1 MNKNW
6 VGDAV
11 TLGYSQAVR
20 QRTLTPS
27 FRWFESIYPNH
38 KHLIGVSP
46 SGKATDS
53 DSVIPKV
60 RILPPQPEMPRS
72 LRYGVQFFAALDVIR
87 QELIFFY
94 KPSTPLF
101 CAVCSNANNRCTNAT
116 DKFLQS
122 MPQCAMMKSQQGE
135 HPEIKG
141 GIIMTLGEKIKEARK
156 NAGLTQEQ
164 LAQKLVI
171 SRQAITK
178 WESDKGL
185 PDIQNLKA
193 LAELLNVSVDYL
205 LDDGQSAVKTVM
217 RESIDLDKYGKKGFN
232 DKRKDKL
239 ISERYPNAEIIRLIA
254 DATTKSDRVIDNIIG
269 FVTDAPFGI
278 PKVISQ
284 MNNIDNEYY
293 LVNDGSRQLLVL
305 VTSEFIESRELSE
318 RVNDKKFTVGEIT
331 FKKLRKI

>member
-1 MNKNW
+1 
-6 VGDAV
+6 
-11 TLGYSQAVR
+11 
-20 QRTLTPS
+20 
-27 FRWFESIYPNH
+27 
-38 KHLIGVSP
+38 
-46 SGKATDS
+46 
-53 DSVIPKV
+53 
-60 RILPPQPEMPRS
+60 
-72 LRYGVQFFAALDVIR
+72 
-87 QELIFFY
+87 
-94 KPSTPLF
+94 
-101 CAVCSNANNRCTNAT
+101 
-116 DKFLQS
+116 
-122 MPQCAMMKSQQGE
+122 
-135 HPEIKG
+135 
-141 GIIMTLGEKIKEARK
+141 MTLGEKIKEARK
-156 NAGLTQEQ
+156 TAGLTQEQ
-164 LAQKLVI
+164 LAQKLMI

-239 ISERYPNAEIIRLIA
+239 MSERYPNAEIIRLIA

-269 FVTDAPFGI
+269 IVTDAPFGI